1 MEIQLLVYTGIYYNN
16 NFDYV
21 MLLLK
26 QVVFLC
32 QQKHASECV
41 KIPTDC
47 SNGCGL
53 VITREEVKD
62 NSDYYTIRLN
72 LYVAW
77 KITL

>member
-1 MEIQLLVYTGIYYNN
+1 
-16 NFDYV
+16 

-26 QVVFLC
+26 QVVSLC

-47 SNGCGL
+47 SNGCGQ
-53 VITREEVKD
+53 VIAREEVKD
-62 NSDYYTIRLN
+62 NSEYLFPSHTIRLK

-77 KITL
+77 KIIL